1 VGQEDLMRMILE
13 KIVEYQIEVAAEVAA
28 DREGEIIIEEDLK
41 FLMVQWTSMIK
52 KQIRRSAEKTT
63 INNLTNK
70 SNKLSRT

>member
-1 VGQEDLMRMILE
+1 VGQEDLMRMTLE
-13 KIVEYQIEVAAEVAA
+13 KIAEYQTEVVAEVAV
-28 DREGEIIIEEDLK
+28 DREGEIIIEDLK

>member
-1 VGQEDLMRMILE
+1 MRMILE

-28 DREGEIIIEEDLK
+28 DREGEIIIEDLK

>member
-1 VGQEDLMRMILE
+1 VGQEDLTRMSLE